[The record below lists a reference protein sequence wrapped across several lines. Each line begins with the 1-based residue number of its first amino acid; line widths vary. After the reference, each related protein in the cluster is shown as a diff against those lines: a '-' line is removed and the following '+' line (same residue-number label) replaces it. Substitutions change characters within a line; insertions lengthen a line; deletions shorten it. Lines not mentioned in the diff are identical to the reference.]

1 MDLVTR
7 VLGHVADFGQ
17 HGFLLFWVDLVHAL
31 LNSSTAL
38 RVVEELGIRKADLT
52 HLLGWTVGFS
62 EGVFFVEF
70 GYQEVKF
77 LISG

>member
-1 MDLVTR
+1 M
-7 VLGHVADFGQ
+7 G
-17 HGFLLFWVDLVHAL
+17 
-31 LNSSTAL
+31 
-38 RVVEELGIRKADLT
+38 VVEELRVREADLT